1 MTASEYPISLLTAS
15 ILGLIYLGLCYNVVQ
30 HRIKEIKQVDF
41 DQAVLD
47 RMVRVQCNFIEY
59 VPIVLILL
67 FLLENAGAKYYI
79 LLGVSIGLVVG
90 RILHAWGLAS
100 KAGTSFGRYYGT
112 LLTWL
117 SLLTASVMGFVTIFA

>member
-1 MTASEYPISLLTAS
+1 MTGSEYPITLLAAS
-15 ILGLIYLGLCYNVVQ
+15 VLGLIYFGLCYNVVQ
-30 HRIKEIKQVDF
+30 HRIKEIKQVNF
-41 DQAVLD
+41 DQETLD

-67 FLLENAGAKYYI
+67 ALLENAGANEYI
-79 LLGVSIGLVVG
+79 LLGSAVGIIVG
-90 RILHAWGLAS
+90 RILHAWGLGS

-117 SLLTASVMGFVTIFA
+117 TLLTVSITGLVTIFA

>member
-1 MTASEYPISLLTAS
+1 MTGSEYPITLLTAS
-15 ILGLIYLGLCYNVVQ
+15 ILGLIYFGLCYNVVKN
-30 HRIKEIKQVDF
+30 RIKAMKQEDY
-41 DQAVLD
+41 DQEVLD

-67 FLLENAGAKYYI
+67 GLLENAGAKSYI
-79 LLGVSIGLVVG
+79 VLGIAVGIIVG

-112 LLTWL
+112 VLTWL
-117 SLLTASVMGFVTIFA
+117 ALLTASIMGLVTIFA

>member
-41 DQAVLD
+41 DQAILD
-47 RMVRVQCNFIEY
+47 RMVRVQCNFNDY
-59 VPIVLILL
+59 VPIILILL
-67 FLLENAGAKYYI
+67 FLLENAGAKNFI
-79 LLGVSIGLVVG
+79 VLGVSIGLVVG
-90 RILHAWGLAS
+90 RILHAWGLSS

-117 SLLTASVMGFVTIFA
+117 SLLTASVMGFITIFA